1 MSSNPFNNSI
11 PRDPRITF
19 RLRYND
25 RLIVSQLVHSSY
37 DEIVLKWWNR
47 STRINSK
54 ICTLDCVRAR
64 AYDYRGEAPVPSVEF
79 DSPVSAIRPYSVNIP
94 RARVRKVYTR
104 GGCPWHV
111 HMTLFRGVTV
121 LMKQYT
127 EYVNGRRVVTILPAN
142 SHPPRITLKHK

>member
-1 MSSNPFNNSI
+1 MSSNPFNNSV

-25 RLIVSQLVHSSY
+25 RLIVSQLVHTMK
-37 DEIVLKWWNR
+37 LFWNCGIDQPGSIR
-47 STRINSK
+47 K
-54 ICTLDCVRAR
+54 YAR
-64 AYDYRGEAPVPSVEF
+64 WTASAYDYRGEAPVPSVEF

-142 SHPPRITLKHK
+142 SHSPRITLKHK